1 MVCWPLAGDSVSQIL
16 FFCFELAS
24 SQAQINY
31 IQGRLRNADVLPRC
45 IATLLPKPHGCRPSR
60 KRRELT
66 DPRRVRDTRRNL
78 RSLFRARNSL
88 SLKLAEERSIF
99 LTSKGTSS
107 RRSTLEQVHL
117 ARPAQRRIALL
128 VSALVRRPKKL
139 ASVVRNDVLDIVE
152 DVALEDAARA
162 GVPALEEV
170 AFDVE
175 PNVVD
180 GVEQRLAAQRGAAAG
195 RLGDVVVLHS
205 DGVAG
210 ADHLEDPVVVA
221 VAAGGEVG
229 LPVDEV
235 AGEGDAGTGGEAED
249 VVLAAG
255 TGGLS
260 NC

>member
-1 MVCWPLAGDSVSQIL
+1 MSAPHT
-16 FFCFELAS
+16 
-24 SQAQINY
+24 
-31 IQGRLRNADVLPRC
+31 RLP
-45 IATLLPKPHGCRPSR
+45 PKPHRQRPA
-60 KRRELT
+60 REGSELST
-66 DPRRVRDTRRNL
+66 PRRVGNPIHDLSHRL
-78 RSLFRARNSL
+78 RARNSL
-88 SLKLAEERSIF
+88 PLKLAKERSIL

-107 RRSTLEQVHL
+107 CRSTLEQVHL
-117 ARPAQRRIALL
+117 ARPAQRRAALFVGVL
-128 VSALVRRPKKL
+128 IRRPKEL
-139 ASVVRNDVLDIVE
+139 ASVVRNDVLDVVE
-152 DVALEDAARA
+152 NITLEDTARA
-162 GVPALEEV
+162 GVPALEKV

-195 RLGDVVVLHS
+195 RLGDVVVLHG

-221 VAAGGEVG
+221 VAAGGEVR

-235 AGEGDAGTGGEAED
+235 TGEGDAGTRGEAEN

-255 TGGLS
+255 TGGLL